1 MKDKNLF
8 ETKMSRKEFIKKAAA
23 STAILAAAL
32 AFAPEAVASEAA
44 TVEITDNITAGV
56 SIGPTAP
63 ANSRTLWVDTS
74 DSGILKYNNG
84 TTWTPAAAGK
94 ATTTMTARAV
104 TVDLESETAASFDGS
119 ADITPGVSGE
129 LPVTHGGTGAATAA
143 GARTNLGITGGNVP
157 MTSYTKAATAGTA
170 IAATDSVNEA
180 IGKLEKTLES
190 ASSTA
195 TSHTPGNITNDGK
208 VGTTASLA
216 LTTGTGGAV
225 QATNLT
231 TNSPSTTNAATTEFV
246 DTISQ
251 ASNGKI
257 TATKRKLPT
266 ASTSQAGI
274 VQLGTGA
281 ANAAAGNHTHNYAAS
296 NHTHNYAG
304 STSAGGVANSAAK
317 LSNTSAIG
325 DANNPVY
332 FSNGGVPVASNVRV
346 YNGIMQY
353 KSGNTWVNCKS
364 VWG

>member
-1 MKDKNLF
+1 MPRDR
-8 ETKMSRKEFIKKAAA
+8 MSIPIIVHR
-23 STAILAAAL
+23 
-32 AFAPEAVASEAA
+32 
-44 TVEITDNITAGV
+44 
-56 SIGPTAP
+56 
-63 ANSRTLWVDTS
+63 R
-74 DSGILKYNNG
+74 
-84 TTWTPAAAGK
+84 
-94 ATTTMTARAV
+94 
-104 TVDLESETAASFDGS
+104 
-119 ADITPGVSGE
+119 
-129 LPVTHGGTGAATAA
+129 ATAA
-143 GARTNLGITGGNVP
+143 YWA
-157 MTSYTKAATAGTA
+157 
-170 IAATDSVNEA
+170 
-180 IGKLEKTLES
+180 
-190 ASSTA
+190 
-195 TSHTPGNITNDGK
+195 
-208 VGTTASLA
+208 
-216 LTTGTGGAV
+216 
-225 QATNLT
+225 
-231 TNSPSTTNAATTEFV
+231 TTNAATTEFV
-246 DTISQ
+246 DIISQ